1 MIKSKTDVFTLNVP
15 RRKVEIIQ
23 AKVVINNKS
32 VQKWIKS
39 SEVKK
44 VIIVTNKIIN
54 VVA

>member
-1 MIKSKTDVFTLNVP
+1 MINGKLRTKINFSLKASNH
-15 RRKVEIIQ
+15 EIE
-23 AKVVINNKS
+23 KVVINNKS